1 MLKRIIY
8 YVMAL
13 TALCI
18 FTLQKLN
25 VPLPSLVNNYLNDLL
40 CLPLILGVLTFL
52 IRYFK
57 KDKFF
62 TFPLAFVILLST
74 YYSVYFEFYLPKVN
88 PRYTAD
94 WIDVILYFSSSI
106 AFFLIQNN
114 ERKKVAQ
121 KSVN

>member
-114 ERKKVAQ
+114 ERKNVAQ

>member
-18 FTLQKLN
+18 FILQKLN

-114 ERKKVAQ
+114 ERK
-121 KSVN
+121 